1 MVSQQLSHY
10 RIIGKLGVGGMG
22 EVFLA
27 EDMKLERKVAIKMLP
42 AKSLTDGHAKK
53 RLFREA
59 KAAATLDHPNI
70 CAIHEVSEEGDS
82 LFIVMQYVDGATL
95 SKKIKDNPL
104 SPAEVVD
111 IGIQVA
117 GALVEAHSH
126 GIIHR
131 DVKPQ
136 NVIITPRGQVKVLD
150 FGLAKQVRG
159 AETLDV
165 EARTESR
172 LTEEGQVVGTAGY
185 MSPEQLRGENIDARS
200 DLFSLGV
207 TLYECAT
214 GKPAFSGNSVIEI
227 SSQVL
232 QVEPQRPSRVN
243 QDVPRGLEEIIL
255 KAMAKD
261 IQTRYQSADALLE
274 DLRKLRAALTDGS
287 GFRTRAMTGGLN
299 SLPMTVALT
308 GALQKT
314 RVKFAGLVVLIS
326 ILGIWGALQFL
337 RPSPHQPSKQA
348 SSWYERGTDEI
359 RAGTYYQASKNL
371 EQSVENDPSYALA
384 HARLAEAYVEIDN
397 TDKAMSELLR
407 ALSLAP
413 DRSALSTVD
422 AMYLDG
428 IAATVR
434 RDFAAAIDYYG
445 KIADRSSSAEKSNA
459 YVDLGRAYEKS
470 ENIDKAIEYYS
481 QAAKLNSQSAP
492 AFLRL
497 GILYG
502 RRQDLKDAT
511 DAFDKA
517 EAIYGVMSNQEGQAE
532 VLFQRGALSSK
543 MRKLADA
550 KAQLEKA
557 LEISKGATNKYQYV
571 KTQLQLS
578 SVYEA
583 EGNTERAKEIAT
595 EAINAAQSNK
605 IRSLETSGLMDLG
618 FLFLSRGEFDEAGK
632 RFRQALDY
640 AQADKARRAEAR
652 ARYLLGSLN
661 LKQGNLDDAISFLQQ
676 ANEFYKSAGY
686 RLESSNALLLT
697 ARANR
702 VKGQYETALQAFEQ
716 VRDIAK
722 QLGDPAREASSLSS
736 IALTLGELE
745 RYTEALAR
753 LDESLKINES
763 LGAKVDAGYDQ
774 MNRSGLLWQLGRYQ
788 EARLALD
795 QASSIANRPEDSY
808 KLVLARVYLTES
820 QMALSERRFAEARS
834 KGQQALDVA
843 GSQAKDLACPA
854 KYTTALAQALS
865 GGAQQAQK
873 LCEDAVA
880 LARDVNS
887 PRQLSSA
894 LLALAEVFLLRD
906 DARGALSNA
915 LQAQTMF
922 SQSAQRDSEW
932 RALLIAARASQLA
945 GDKSAAQSYASRAES
960 LCSGLW
966 QVWGAD
972 AYKSYLRRP
981 DIQNYRKQLALILSG
996 K

>member
-1 MVSQQLSHY
+1 
-10 RIIGKLGVGGMG
+10 MG

-27 EDMKLERKVAIKMLP
+27 EDIKLGRKVAIKMLP
-42 AKSLTDGHAKK
+42 SKSLEDGQARK

-59 KAAATLDHPNI
+59 KAVATLDHPNI
-70 CAIHEVSEEGDS
+70 CAIHEVNEEGGS

-111 IGIQVA
+111 IGTQVA
-117 GALVEAHSH
+117 EALAEAHSH

-159 AETLDV
+159 AEALDV

-232 QVEPQRPSRVN
+232 QIEPPQPSRIN
-243 QDVPRGLEEIIL
+243 PDVPPGLENIIR
-255 KAMAKD
+255 KAMAKEVHL
-261 IQTRYQSADALLE
+261 RYQSADALLE
-274 DLRKLRAALTDGS
+274 DLGKLRAALSDGS

-299 SLPMTVALT
+299 SITKAVT

-314 RVKFAGLVVLIS
+314 RVNFLVPVVLIA
-326 ILGIWGALQFL
+326 ILGIWGALYFL
-337 RPSPHQPSKQA
+337 RPSPHQPLAPA
-348 SSWYERGTDEI
+348 SAWYERGTDEI
-359 RAGTYYQASKNL
+359 RAGTYYQASKDL
-371 EQSVENDPSYALA
+371 EQSIENDPSFALA

-397 TDKAMSELLR
+397 TDKAMSELLH

-413 DRSALSTVD
+413 DRSALSTLD

-445 KIADRSSSAEKSNA
+445 KIADRASSDEKSKA
-459 YVDLGRAYEKS
+459 YVDLGRAYEKND
-470 ENIDKAIEYYS
+470 NIDRAIEYYS
-481 QAAKLNSQSAP
+481 QAAKLDSQSAP

-502 RRQDLKDAT
+502 RRQDLTDAT
-511 DAFDKA
+511 EAFEKA
-517 EAIYGVMSNQEGQAE
+517 EAIYRVMSNQEGQAE

-583 EGNTERAKEIAT
+583 EGDTERAKEIAT
-595 EAINAAQSNK
+595 NAINAAQSNK

-661 LKQGNLDDAISFLQQ
+661 LKQGDLDDAISFLQQ

-686 RLESSNALLLT
+686 RVESSNALLLT
-697 ARANR
+697 ARAYR
-702 VKGQYETALQAFEQ
+702 VKGEYETALKSFEQ
-716 VRDIAK
+716 VRDLAK
-722 QLGDPAREASSLSS
+722 QSSDPAREASSLSS

-753 LDESLKINES
+753 LDESLRINES

-774 MNRSGLLWQLGRYQ
+774 MNRAGLLWQLGRYQ
-788 EARLALD
+788 EARVALD
-795 QASSIANRPEDSY
+795 HASSIASRPEDSY

-820 QMALSERRFAEARS
+820 QMALSERRFAEARA

-854 KYTTALAQALS
+854 KYSIALAQALS

-873 LCEDAVA
+873 LCEAAVS
-880 LARDVNS
+880 LAKDVNS

-894 LLALAEVFLLRD
+894 LLALAEVLLLRSD
-906 DARGALSNA
+906 SRGALTTA
-915 LQAQTMF
+915 LQAQAMF
-922 SQSAQRDSEW
+922 SQSGQRDSEW

-945 GDKSAAQSYASRAES
+945 GDKPAAQTYASRADG
-960 LCSGLW
+960 LCAGLS

-972 AYKSYLRRP
+972 AYNGYLRRP
-981 DIQNYRKQLALILSG
+981 DIQSYRKQLASIMTGS